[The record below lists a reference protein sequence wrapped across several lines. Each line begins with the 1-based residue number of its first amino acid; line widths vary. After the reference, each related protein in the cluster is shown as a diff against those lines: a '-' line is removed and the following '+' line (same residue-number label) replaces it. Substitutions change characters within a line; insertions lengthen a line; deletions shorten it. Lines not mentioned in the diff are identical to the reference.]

1 MTSIVIQTLIGG
13 IGMGSIYALT
23 ALGYSMI
30 YRSMG
35 LINFAHGSVF
45 MIGTYMGVV
54 FYVTLKLN
62 FFIAVPL
69 AILATAALGVVLE
82 RVLRPLSRFQ
92 MIFMLT
98 GTIAVG
104 IILDNS
110 ALLIWGAL
118 GVSVPAPFGETPIE
132 FWNIRL
138 TRQIVVILIMAPV
151 IMLILETVLRK
162 STLGKALRAAAQDG
176 EIASTMGIS
185 INRMNAITFAI
196 GSGLA
201 AAAGILV
208 SPIFYVT
215 PSIGWSV
222 AIKGFA
228 AAILGGLG
236 NPVGAMVG
244 GIILGVIE
252 SSSALFISSSYKY
265 AITFI
270 VTILVLMV
278 KPTGLISEKTIEKI

>member
-45 MIGTYMGVV
+45 MIGAYMGVV

-62 FFIAVPL
+62 FFIAFPL

-118 GVSVPAPFGETPIE
+118 GVSV
-132 FWNIRL
+132 
-138 TRQIVVILIMAPV
+138 
-151 IMLILETVLRK
+151 
-162 STLGKALRAAAQDG
+162 
-176 EIASTMGIS
+176 
-185 INRMNAITFAI
+185 
-196 GSGLA
+196 
-201 AAAGILV
+201 
-208 SPIFYVT
+208 
-215 PSIGWSV
+215 
-222 AIKGFA
+222 
-228 AAILGGLG
+228 
-236 NPVGAMVG
+236 
-244 GIILGVIE
+244 
-252 SSSALFISSSYKY
+252 
-265 AITFI
+265 
-270 VTILVLMV
+270 
-278 KPTGLISEKTIEKI
+278 

>member
-1 MTSIVIQTLIGG
+1 
-13 IGMGSIYALT
+13 MGSIYALT

-35 LINFAHGSVF
+35 LVNFAHGSVF
-45 MIGTYMGVV
+45 MIGAYIGVI

-62 FFIAVPL
+62 FFIAFPL
-69 AILATAALGVVLE
+69 AILATASLGVVLE
-82 RVLRPLSRFQ
+82 RIFRPLSRINI
-92 MIFMLT
+92 IFMLT
-98 GTIAVG
+98 GTMAVG
-104 IILDNS
+104 IILDNL
-110 ALLIWGAL
+110 ALLIWGSL
-118 GVSVPAPFGETPIE
+118 GVSVPAPFGERPIE

-138 TRQIVVILIMAPV
+138 MRQIVVILIIAPI
-151 IMLILETVLRK
+151 IMLILEIILRK
-162 STLGKALRAAAQDG
+162 SMLGRALRASAQDA

-201 AAAGILV
+201 AAAGILG

-236 NPVGAMVG
+236 NPVGAMLG
-244 GIILGVIE
+244 GIIIGIIE

-278 KPTGLISEKTIEKI
+278 KPTGLISEKMIEKI

>member
-1 MTSIVIQTLIGG
+1 
-13 IGMGSIYALT
+13 
-23 ALGYSMI
+23 
-30 YRSMG
+30 
-35 LINFAHGSVF
+35 
-45 MIGTYMGVV
+45 
-54 FYVTLKLN
+54 VTLKLN
-62 FFIAVPL
+62 FFIAFPL
-69 AILATAALGVVLE
+69 AILATASLGVVLE
-82 RVLRPLSRFQ
+82 RIFRPLSRINI
-92 MIFMLT
+92 IFMLT
-98 GTIAVG
+98 GTMAVG
-104 IILDNS
+104 IILDNL
-110 ALLIWGAL
+110 ALLIWGSL
-118 GVSVPAPFGETPIE
+118 GVSVPAPFGERPIE

-138 TRQIVVILIMAPV
+138 MRQIAVILIIAPI
-151 IMLILETVLRK
+151 IMLILEIILRK
-162 STLGKALRAAAQDG
+162 SMLGRALRASAQDA

-201 AAAGILV
+201 AAAGILG

-236 NPVGAMVG
+236 NPVGAMLG
-244 GIILGVIE
+244 GIIIGIIE

-278 KPTGLISEKTIEKI
+278 KPTGLISEKMIEKI